1 MNKKIEALTS
11 KLLKERTGQTLPE
24 FIAQLVNDGSD
35 LYSIQA
41 NLAIATG
48 EVFDRRMVVKWM
60 DTYK

>member
-1 MNKKIEALTS
+1 MKIETLTS
-11 KLLKERTGQTLPE
+11 KLLEERTGQTLAE
-24 FIAQLVNDGSD
+24 FIKQLVNDVAD

-60 DTYK
+60 DTYQ

>member
-1 MNKKIEALTS
+1 MKIETLTS
-11 KLLKERTGQTLPE
+11 KLLQERTGQTLPE
-24 FIAQLVNDGSD
+24 FIKGLTQDGAD

-48 EVFDRRMVVKWM
+48 EVYDRRMVVKWM